1 MKKLIMMMMICCS
14 FTVNANELENAVAL
28 QELKVDSLIIEL
40 QEELDHLYELLQ
52 ALEAEVI
59 NE

>member
-1 MKKLIMMMMICCS
+1 MICCS